1 MFVLFQRKVLNSVKS
16 VISCVKLA
24 TEEEGRLT
32 RDLVFLQC
40 RNKEEGTVRPGTD
53 VCHRERFCTFV
64 LRSYAIQT
72 CYHTQIPKRQDS
84 EARRSAVATD
94 EVVVGLGGRGPVS
107 RAWAVL
113 SAEAGP
119 APWLGELKRPVL
131 LLLSLAC
138 ASGPAASEWS
148 GSVAIPPQAGRES
161 RSMGLASRASP
172 GP

>member
-1 MFVLFQRKVLNSVKS
+1 MKS

-64 LRSYAIQT
+64 LRSYAIQI

-94 EVVVGLGGRGPVS
+94 EVVVGLGGHGPVS
-107 RAWAVL
+107 RAWAVF

-119 APWLGELKRPVL
+119 AAQENQRYTCSSNLE
-131 LLLSLAC
+131 A
-138 ASGPAASEWS
+138 
-148 GSVAIPPQAGRES
+148 
-161 RSMGLASRASP
+161 
-172 GP
+172 